1 MKLVTGFLAM
11 RPVQVVCLSL
21 VLGACSSSPSVA
33 DDKAACNVDRAREAG
48 IAEQAIATLF
58 DGTPVRIQPKAD
70 NTPDFQ
76 AVWLPGQAGK
86 PAVVLTHGIRDNLA
100 AESLTE
106 MALAINEQ
114 GYGALTLQL
123 PVTKKECEGSDA
135 YPVTF
140 PEAIVRIDAAADWLR
155 ARGTTDIALFGHWIG
170 NVYFKNT
177 ANAPYQYW
185 IANGLTGN
193 FRSIGDNPTLK
204 ILDLYGGD
212 GIAITR
218 RTAWL
223 RKLWLFFGKEGQQVA
238 IEGAPQNFAGKY
250 AEAAGAIDSFLASWA
265 NP

>member
-1 MKLVTGFLAM
+1 MKPITGLFSI
-11 RPVQVVCLSL
+11 RSVHVVCLSL
-21 VLGACSSSPSVA
+21 ILGACSSSQPVA
-33 DDKAACNVDRAREAG
+33 EEQACNIDRAREAG
-48 IAEQAIATLF
+48 IAQQAIATLF
-58 DGTPVRIQPKAD
+58 DGTPVRIQPKVAD
-70 NTPDFQ
+70 SPDFQ

-86 PAVVLTHGIRDNLA
+86 PAVVLTHGIRGNLA

-114 GYGALTLQL
+114 GYGALMLQL

-170 NVYFKNT
+170 NVYFQNT
-177 ANAPYQYW
+177 ASAPYQYW

-193 FRSIGDNPTLK
+193 FRSIGDNPSLK
-204 ILDLYGGD
+204 ILDIYGGD

-218 RTAWL
+218 QTAWL
-223 RKLWLFFGKEGQQVA
+223 RKLWLFFGKEGQQVV
-238 IEGAPQNFAGKY
+238 IEDAPQNFAGKY
-250 AEAAGAIDSFLASWA
+250 AEAASAIDSFLAGWA